1 MFKKAYGLSRQTLL
15 ITVGLTVLA
24 AVTGPTVGAVAAE
37 PSTVAASAKTHSA
50 KKTGCDVVKPR
61 LDGYE
66 AGRVSTEL
74 LTVPSDPNCTTIAV
88 RNIKDPG
95 NPGDHCATFLIQFL
109 PGDGQEPIYTD
120 PVEACSRGPHGPVT
134 ILATNVPDG
143 TDYRVIYDID
153 YLIQGLKFWVLH

>member
-1 MFKKAYGLSRQTLL
+1 MFKDARRLSRQTLL
-15 ITVGLTVLA
+15 ITVGLAVLA
-24 AVTGPTVGAVAAE
+24 TVMGPTVGAAAAE
-37 PSTVAASAKTHSA
+37 PSASAKTHSS

-74 LTVPSDPNCTTIAV
+74 LTVPSNPNCTTIAV

-95 NPGDHCATFLIQFL
+95 NPGDHCATFLIQF
-109 PGDGQEPIYTD
+109 PQSDGEAIYTD
-120 PVEACSRGPHGPVT
+120 PVTACSRGPHGPVT

-153 YLIQGLKFWVLH
+153 YLIQGLKFWILH